1 MVLRGV
7 QTKMNLDSSS
17 INDLSIYTQK
27 LRQAYDIIEKTSI
40 VVFEWSIGPG
50 IPVKYVSENISNYGY
65 TTEEFYSGKV
75 DYWDFVHK
83 DDVEETKNA
92 VYEKRASGDKEF
104 KHTYRVVCKDGSV
117 RWVEEWTLWERDSLG
132 NPIAEKGIIRDITEQ
147 KETAEKLRLSEERY
161 RKLFEN
167 ACALI
172 CTFDSKGRFTS
183 INNACADITG
193 YSKSELMNM
202 NIFDLLILSESQEK
216 ILKNRLVGL
225 VSKIQNNNI
234 ELTIINKNKKQV
246 ILEGRLLIIN
256 ENYSTAEIQAVLQDV
271 TLKKEAE
278 SKIYHL
284 SYHDK
289 LTDLYN
295 RAYFDE
301 TLDKMNQSG
310 EFPYSLIMGD
320 MNGLKST
327 NDLYGHKAGDKLIQT
342 MADILRKS
350 CRKSDIIARIGGD
363 EFAII
368 LPNCSN
374 KEARKIC
381 NRIKRMCALYEDDR
395 VKPDISLGYSTK
407 ENSMK
412 TNDDLLLEADRK
424 MYLDK
429 ACILKI

>member
-1 MVLRGV
+1 M
-7 QTKMNLDSSS
+7 SSDNPY
-17 INDLSIYTQK
+17 IDDLSIYNQK
-27 LRQAYDIIEKTSI
+27 LRQAYEIIEKTSI
-40 VVFEWSIGPG
+40 VIFEWSIGPG

-83 DDVEETKNA
+83 DDVEKTRNA
-92 VYEKRASGDKEF
+92 VYEKRASDDKEF

-117 RWVEEWTLWERDSLG
+117 RWVEEWTLWERDSQG

-172 CTFDSKGRFTS
+172 CTFDGKGRFTS

-202 NIFDLLILSESQEK
+202 TIFDFLTLSESQEK
-216 ILKNRLVGL
+216 TLKNRLIGF

-234 ELTIINKNKKQV
+234 ELTIVNKNKKLV

-301 TLDKMNQSG
+301 TLEKMSQSG
-310 EFPYSLIMGD
+310 DFPYSLIMGD

-327 NDLYGHKAGDKLIQT
+327 NDMYGHKAGDKLIQT
-342 MADILRKS
+342 MAEILRKS

-374 KEARKIC
+374 KEARNIC
-381 NRIKRMCALYEDDR
+381 GRIKRMCELYEDDEI
-395 VKPDISLGYSTK
+395 KPDISLGYSTK
-407 ENSMK
+407 ENHEM
-412 TNDDLLLEADRK
+412 TNDDLILEADRK

-429 ACILKI
+429 ANILKI

>member
-1 MVLRGV
+1 
-7 QTKMNLDSSS
+7 MNLDSSS

-183 INNACADITG
+183 INNACADIT
-193 YSKSELMNM
+193 
-202 NIFDLLILSESQEK
+202 
-216 ILKNRLVGL
+216 
-225 VSKIQNNNI
+225 
-234 ELTIINKNKKQV
+234 
-246 ILEGRLLIIN
+246 
-256 ENYSTAEIQAVLQDV
+256 
-271 TLKKEAE
+271 
-278 SKIYHL
+278 
-284 SYHDK
+284 
-289 LTDLYN
+289 
-295 RAYFDE
+295 
-301 TLDKMNQSG
+301 
-310 EFPYSLIMGD
+310 
-320 MNGLKST
+320 
-327 NDLYGHKAGDKLIQT
+327 
-342 MADILRKS
+342 
-350 CRKSDIIARIGGD
+350 
-363 EFAII
+363 
-368 LPNCSN
+368 
-374 KEARKIC
+374 
-381 NRIKRMCALYEDDR
+381 
-395 VKPDISLGYSTK
+395 
-407 ENSMK
+407 
-412 TNDDLLLEADRK
+412 
-424 MYLDK
+424 
-429 ACILKI
+429 

>member
-1 MVLRGV
+1 
-7 QTKMNLDSSS
+7 MNLEKSCIDS
-17 INDLSIYTQK
+17 ISIYTEK
-27 LRQAYDIIEKTSI
+27 LRQAYEIIEKTSI
-40 VVFEWSIGPG
+40 VIFEWSIGPG

-65 TTEEFYSGKV
+65 TSDEFYSGKI

-83 DDVEETKNA
+83 DDVEKTMNA
-92 VYEKRASGDKEF
+92 IYEKRASKEKEF
-104 KHTYRVVCKDGSV
+104 KHTYRVVCKDGSI
-117 RWVEEWTLWERDSLG
+117 RWVEEWTLWERDSYG

-147 KETAEKLRLSEERY
+147 KETAEKLRQSEERY

-172 CTFDSKGRFTS
+172 CTFDGKGRFTS

-202 NIFDLLILSESQEK
+202 SIFDFLVLSKADEKVLRRRLI
-216 ILKNRLVGL
+216 GL
-225 VSKIQNNNI
+225 ISKIQNKNI
-234 ELTIINKNKKQV
+234 ELTIMNKNKMKI
-246 ILEGRLLIIN
+246 ILEGRLLLIN

-271 TLKKEAE
+271 TSKKEAE
-278 SKIYHL
+278 NKIYHL

-301 TLDKMNQSG
+301 TLEKMSQSG

-327 NDLYGHKAGDKLIQT
+327 NDLYGHKTGDKLIQT
-342 MADILRKS
+342 MADILRKC

-368 LPNCSN
+368 LPNCSDQ
-374 KEARKIC
+374 EARKIC
-381 NRIKRMCALYEDDR
+381 NRIKRMCALYENDKI
-395 VKPDISLGYSTK
+395 KPDISLGYSTK
-407 ENSMK
+407 ENSAK
-412 TNDDLLLEADRK
+412 TNDDLILEADRK

-429 ACILKI
+429 ACIIRI